1 MRRNVLDVLVITT
14 KYNNL
19 HDLLRHIW
27 TAVAKDFEWIRATLE
42 HVADISDLM
51 GPRCPAA
58 RMRLI
63 KCAHSQSKCGF
74 PEKQAILTQSGEP
87 RTHMYAYL
95 RLTLKVTRPRRRS
108 AGIRVGRNGGLF

>member
-1 MRRNVLDVLVITT
+1 MHLNVWDVLVITT
-14 KYNNL
+14 NYNNL

-27 TAVAKDFEWIRATLE
+27 TAVHIQFEWIRATL
-42 HVADISDLM
+42 ADVGDIGDLI

-63 KCAHSQSKCGF
+63 KCTHSQSKCGF

-95 RLTLKVTRPRRRS
+95 RLTLK
-108 AGIRVGRNGGLF
+108 